1 MKKYIII
8 VLILIIIISIIL
20 VGLMYKN
27 YISKNA
33 AIEDTEAMQ
42 LNINISTNKNN
53 DSKNNVEDE
62 PINDLSE
69 GDEKIGEEQDDDNDL
84 EDFNYNNVINDYN
97 ESKEN
102 DIKEYNNE
110 VKDVAKGYLFEYESN
125 ITDEDM
131 ITNYLYNFSELAL
144 YSVKDSYDRLND
156 EFKNK
161 FNNFVDYEDFIN
173 RNREWIFSLYSN
185 KYSNIK
191 VNNNKNI
198 KTYSFEDSEGNKF
211 TIKENAIMDYKINI
225 E

>member
-62 PINDLSE
+62 ALNELSE
-69 GDEKIGEEQDDDNDL
+69 DDDNDL

-102 DIKEYNNE
+102 DIEEYNNE

-144 YSVKDSYDRLND
+144 YSVKDSYDRLDN

-161 FNNFVDYEDFIN
+161 FNNFADYEDFVN

-211 TIKENAIMDYKINI
+211 TIKEKAIMDYKINI